1 MHRCGCPM
9 VWSIRHGTRAH
20 LWIGRH
26 WFHPHHTHHLAA
38 VLEHELAHVRR
49 RDTLTQRVAE
59 TAALVACALAAG
71 LLSIP
76 AFALTALC
84 AWMTTMVFN
93 WWSELP
99 CDVAAV
105 QARGRTPRR
114 RHVERRHRQRTRARP
129 LTSRA
134 RKLLYSLPPAP
145 GPLVR
150 RPRQCASRPI
160 RTLYLPHPRSLR
172 TKCAEHTWPGHVR
185 HPHADG
191 ALHTE
196 AVVRRGAVNACGVQ
210 LHLLELL
217 GIDIGRTRWPQ
228 T

>member
-1 MHRCGCPM
+1 M

-105 QARGRTPRR
+105 QARGRTPPVADMWSADIANERAPDPSP
-114 RHVERRHRQRTRARP
+114 HVPGNSSTAFPPRTWAAG
-129 LTSRA
+129 S
-134 RKLLYSLPPAP
+134 PAAP
-145 GPLVR
+145 VR
-150 RPRQCASRPI
+150 LSAD
-160 RTLYLPHPRSLR
+160 PHPLLA
-172 TKCAEHTWPGHVR
+172 TPPFAADQVR
-185 HPHADG
+185 
-191 ALHTE
+191 
-196 AVVRRGAVNACGVQ
+196 
-210 LHLLELL
+210 
-217 GIDIGRTRWPQ
+217 
-228 T
+228 